1 MQLVHMC
8 RVEASEVAI
17 LRETGTNVVH
27 CPAAS
32 MRVGAGVTVHGKFP
46 EMVAAGV
53 NVCLGSDSGNYGDF
67 FDVAKQMYLAATLH
81 RESREAMPTI
91 SAHQA
96 RRGR

>member
-1 MQLVHMC
+1 MTPSPT
-8 RVEASEVAI
+8 AKVAI

-53 NVCLGSDSGNYGDF
+53 NVCLGSDSG
-67 FDVAKQMYLAATLH
+67 T
-81 RESREAMPTI
+81 TT
-91 SAHQA
+91 A
-96 RRGR
+96 RGNTVIR